1 MSVDVPE
8 NLEEKVREAA
18 LKRKMS
24 VEAFVAMA
32 LSDKASSVLGDPML
46 DLRAS
51 RADGRGW
58 KLLDKVPP
66 HSPVKG
72 DEFGEN

>member
-8 NLEEKVREAA
+8 QLAEQIREAA
-18 LKRKMS
+18 VKRKIS

-32 LSDKASSVLGDPML
+32 LSDKASSVLGDPL
-46 DLRAS
+46 LNQRAS

-58 KLLDKVPP
+58 RLLEKVAP

-72 DEFGEN
+72 DGPDDI